1 MTTNLILWACVIWL
15 PLLLYCVLQ
24 NETKFKKNIAIGVT
38 LPQEA
43 RQDAEVLAL
52 LRQFKRRTLLIC
64 LALIIVAIPCMFI
77 KTIGLMSTLWMIWID
92 CSIVLPYLPYIRY
105 NQKLR
110 QLKQRRGWQQNHN
123 PTVVADLSA
132 ATQPIK
138 WLSPWLFA
146 VPLALS
152 LLPLLFDYPYW
163 ILYAINAVTILF
175 CWLGYRYLYRNKS
188 EVVDDNMAV
197 TEALTRIRRYHWG
210 KRWLYCAWFLTAI
223 SILIWLT
230 QKQAL
235 LMTGTIFLLAFAFAA
250 IAVGIEFKTR
260 RLQETLTAQS
270 GTGFYVDDDDKWIW
284 GLFYY
289 DPNDNRL
296 LINNRVGINT
306 TVNLAKRSGQILTAA
321 LALTL
326 LALPLLGVWMD
337 HLESTPVALSIEQA
351 AVVAQHTGREYQIPL
366 DSITEVEYLNAL
378 PQISRVVGTGM
389 DTVLKGKF
397 KTPWGSASTC
407 LYPRTAPYLLIT
419 CTDGK
424 SYLLGSSDRQQTIAV
439 YQQLLEKTS

>member
-52 LRQFKRRTLLIC
+52 LRQFKRQTLLIC
-64 LALIIVAIPCMFI
+64 LAIIIVAIPCMFI

-92 CSIVLPYLPYIRY
+92 CSIVLPYLPYIRC

-123 PTVVADLSA
+123 STVVADLSA

-152 LLPLLFDYPYW
+152 LLPLLFDYPHW

-175 CWLGYRYLYRNKS
+175 CWFGYRYLYRNKS

-210 KRWLYCAWFLTAI
+210 KCWLYCAWFLAAI

-235 LMTGTIFLLAFAFAA
+235 LMTGAIFLLAFAFAA

-260 RLQETLTAQS
+260 RLQETLTTQS
-270 GTGFYVDDDDKWIW
+270 GTGFYVDDDDKWIL

-378 PQISRVVGTGM
+378 PQISRVAGTGM

-407 LYPRTAPYLLIT
+407 LDPRTAPYLLIT

>member
-43 RQDAEVLAL
+43 RQDAGVLAL
-52 LRQFKRRTLLIC
+52 LRQFKRQTLLIC

-77 KTIGLMSTLWMIWID
+77 KKIGLMSTLWMIWID
-92 CSIVLPYLPYIRY
+92 CSIVLPYLPYICY

-146 VPLALS
+146 VPLTLS

-175 CWLGYRYLYRNKS
+175 CWFGYRYLYRNKS

-197 TEALTRIRRYHWG
+197 TEGLIIGANAG
-210 KRWLYCAWFLTAI
+210 CTAP
-223 SILIWLT
+223 
-230 QKQAL
+230 
-235 LMTGTIFLLAFAFAA
+235 
-250 IAVGIEFKTR
+250 
-260 RLQETLTAQS
+260 
-270 GTGFYVDDDDKWIW
+270 GFW
-284 GLFYY
+284 
-289 DPNDNRL
+289 P
-296 LINNRVGINT
+296 
-306 TVNLAKRSGQILTAA
+306 
-321 LALTL
+321 
-326 LALPLLGVWMD
+326 P
-337 HLESTPVALSIEQA
+337 
-351 AVVAQHTGREYQIPL
+351 
-366 DSITEVEYLNAL
+366 
-378 PQISRVVGTGM
+378 
-389 DTVLKGKF
+389 
-397 KTPWGSASTC
+397 SAS
-407 LYPRTAPYLLIT
+407 
-419 CTDGK
+419 
-424 SYLLGSSDRQQTIAV
+424 
-439 YQQLLEKTS
+439 